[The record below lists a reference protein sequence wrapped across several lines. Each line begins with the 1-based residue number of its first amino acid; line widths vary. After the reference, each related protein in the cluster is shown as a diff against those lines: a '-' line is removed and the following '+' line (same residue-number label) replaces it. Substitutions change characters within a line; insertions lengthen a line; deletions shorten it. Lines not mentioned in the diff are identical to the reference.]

1 MPKIWRWLNRRA
13 ENVSALLMAVLFVA
27 FLIQVAARYVF
38 NSPVSWAHELSVI
51 AGIWIILWGTGFV
64 TRESDNIRFDMI
76 YGSVSPHTRRIFDM
90 VASLALIIIFV
101 VGFPSAW
108 SYVQFMKVESTAALH
123 IRYDLV
129 FSVYILFAVAMIV
142 RHLLILRDALTG
154 HDQPA
159 PSETRLETD

>member
-1 MPKIWRWLNRRA
+1 MPTIWNWLKRRA

-38 NSPVSWAHELSVI
+38 NSPVSWADELSVI
-51 AGIWIILWGTGFV
+51 SGIWIILWGTAFV
-64 TRESDNIRFDMI
+64 TRETDNIRFDMI
-76 YGSVSPHTRRIFDM
+76 YGSVSPHTRRKFDI
-90 VASLALIIIFV
+90 VASLALIVIFV
-101 VGFPSAW
+101 VGFPAAW
-108 SYVQFMKVESTAALH
+108 SYVRFMKVESTAALH

-129 FSVYILFAVAMIV
+129 FSVYILFAIAMIV

-154 HDQPA
+154 HDQPP